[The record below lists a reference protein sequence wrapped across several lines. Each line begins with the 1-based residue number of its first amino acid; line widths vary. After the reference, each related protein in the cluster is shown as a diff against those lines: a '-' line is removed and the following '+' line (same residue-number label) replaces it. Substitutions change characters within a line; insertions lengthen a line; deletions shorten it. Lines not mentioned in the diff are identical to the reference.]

1 MKNSIIVKIRG
12 GLGNQLFQYAY
23 AKKIQT
29 KYPDKEII
37 IDTSYFNKKHIRSLE
52 INQLILRKKVKM
64 QNRSD
69 KIFDFL
75 YNIFRFLDKISKH
88 SIVLNAIYLFGNY
101 YCFCDKQVTFNLN
114 RKKVKNI
121 YLAGYFQDLR
131 EIDPIKDSIKKDIIP
146 SSLSETT
153 KRYLQYIYDNN
164 TIAVSIRAGDDYVK
178 FGWPVCTKDY
188 YLAAI
193 NKLRKHNEKIIVFAD
208 VIDKIKKEKW
218 FDNYEVTYIEG
229 CNAVESL
236 FLLSRCNDY
245 VISNSTFSWWG
256 AYLGDNDNKKIV
268 APEMF
273 YSGKKMS
280 EGGLHIPGALYMNNY
295 TGKPCK

>member
-23 AKKIQT
+23 AKKVQKLFPT
-29 KYPDKEII
+29 KKII
-37 IDTSYFNKKHIRSLE
+37 IDASYFNKKHIRSLE
-52 INQLILRKKVKM
+52 LNQLKINEAVSFSTNKRG
-64 QNRSD
+64 
-69 KIFDFL
+69 IFDL
-75 YNIFRFLDKISKH
+75 CYDVFRLIDKISKH
-88 SIVLNAIYLFGNY
+88 KRKTLQLTLLNST
-101 YCFCDKQVTFNLN
+101 YCLCEKTGSFKW
-114 RKKVKNI
+114 KKNSNNNI
-121 YLAGYFQDLR
+121 YLAGYFQDLK
-131 EIDPIKDSIKKDIIP
+131 EMDAVKKDIKTEVCP
-146 SSLSETT
+146 KSLSD
-153 KRYLQYIYDNN
+153 KAKSYLDIISNN
-164 TIAVSIRAGDDYVK
+164 ETIAISIRAGEDYVK
-178 FGWPVCTKDY
+178 FGWPLCSKEY
-188 YLAAI
+188 YLKGLEYIKKDHA
-193 NKLRKHNEKIIVFAD
+193 KIIVFAD

-236 FLLSRCNDY
+236 YLLNRCDDY

-256 AYLGDNDNKKIV
+256 AYLGDNNNKKIV

-280 EGGLHIPGALYMNNY
+280 DGGLHIPSALYMNNY